1 MAYDD
6 SIGIAIRNRRLADAL
21 RERQAAARAR
31 YRPSSATITTE
42 TGGRVPIV
50 NVNYAGIINDAL
62 ENYQQTKRDTE
73 IEAADEQ
80 AAQSR
85 RAAINDALA
94 SGDITPSKM
103 LDLNEAGIDARL
115 LKQMMPESNTL
126 GANQIVQYGQFKEG
140 MQAINKVQPGT
151 FSEEEVAA
159 APSRYAPKGRA
170 SSGGGASGGT
180 GGGGT
185 GGSGTGASGGGSK
198 PLTNAQLVTYGRTSA
213 GMRAINKV
221 QPGTFSEE
229 EIAAA
234 GDAKAAKTESAKD
247 ATGGN
252 VFDKLMAYESR
263 LSEILKSP
271 ESEDQLFSTSQSLV
285 YPALANY
292 GNVDSP
298 TSSQAFAGQ
307 YAKTNRSPLAAELD
321 RMNTDLALDAAAKL
335 KPMSNT
341 DIKLLLDQQVRAGD
355 SRANMEQYLKTLRNL
370 REKYKDAAVDLPA
383 DDVEDDDALY
393 SQYLR

>member
-126 GANQIVQYGQFKEG
+126 GA
-140 MQAINKVQPGT
+140 
-151 FSEEEVAA
+151 
-159 APSRYAPKGRA
+159 
-170 SSGGGASGGT
+170 SGS
-180 GGGGT
+180 
-185 GGSGTGASGGGSK
+185 
-198 PLTNAQLVTYGRTSA
+198 
-213 GMRAINKV
+213 
-221 QPGTFSEE
+221 
-229 EIAAA
+229 
-234 GDAKAAKTESAKD
+234 
-247 ATGGN
+247 
-252 VFDKLMAYESR
+252 
-263 LSEILKSP
+263 
-271 ESEDQLFSTSQSLV
+271 
-285 YPALANY
+285 
-292 GNVDSP
+292 
-298 TSSQAFAGQ
+298 
-307 YAKTNRSPLAAELD
+307 
-321 RMNTDLALDAAAKL
+321 
-335 KPMSNT
+335 
-341 DIKLLLDQQVRAGD
+341 
-355 SRANMEQYLKTLRNL
+355 
-370 REKYKDAAVDLPA
+370 
-383 DDVEDDDALY
+383 
-393 SQYLR
+393 